1 LRFRDG
7 SELAEGVPQL
17 HRSPLCFLATV
28 LSISSFAAQAPTGP
42 AIRVAVDL
50 TDAPRN
56 IFHSTVTLPATPGE
70 VTYVYP
76 KWIPGNHRPS
86 GPIANLTGLHFR
98 AAGQELAWHRDP
110 IEMYSF
116 HVTVPPGV
124 KEVEAKFDLLSLDS
138 AGGGGNAAAGN
149 LLDLNWNQVVLYP
162 DKTASDAVEV
172 APSIRLPKGWKFGTS
187 LTTANSSADEVTFQN
202 VSLTTLVDSPVI
214 AGEHYRQIE
223 LVPAGEIP
231 LHVIDMVGDSP
242 ADLEMTPQDTTAY
255 RKLVMEADALFGAH
269 HYLEYHFLCTLSDAV
284 GHHGVEHHQSSDNS
298 TSARTLIDPEKHFLD
313 AGLLPHEFV
322 HSWNGKYRRPA
333 DLATRNYQDPMIGDL
348 LWVYEGMTEYW
359 GNVLTARSG
368 LWTDEQYRE
377 ALAATAA
384 ALDNTPGRTWRPLED
399 TGVSV
404 QMLRMMGPQWES
416 WRRGLDYYPEGELI
430 WLEVD
435 SIIRKQ
441 TGGRRSLDD
450 FSRHFHG
457 GESGPPKVVPYT
469 FDDLVR
475 ELNAV
480 APYDWAKLLK
490 ERTKATSEHAPLGGI
505 TGGGWKLVYT
515 EKPNAF
521 LAAIAEEAKITDA
534 RYSLGFALNH
544 DGNFIDVV
552 PGSPAHKAG
561 IGPGMKLVAVNGR
574 KWSSAILRDAIKSAH
589 ESHQPMEV
597 IVEIGD
603 LFKAFSI
610 QYEGGLKSPHLE
622 RAEGQPDVLSQIIK
636 AKTGEDPKK

>member
-1 LRFRDG
+1 M
-7 SELAEGVPQL
+7 
-17 HRSPLCFLATV
+17 HRTLLSFFAAV
-28 LSISSFAAQAPTGP
+28 LSISSFAAQAPAGP

-50 TDAPRN
+50 TEAPRN

-70 VTYVYP
+70 LTYVYP

-110 IEMYSF
+110 VEMYSF

-138 AGGGGNAAAGN
+138 AGSGGNAAAGN

-187 LTTANSSADEVTFQN
+187 LTAANSSGDEVTFQN

-214 AGEHYRQIE
+214 AGEHYRQVE

-231 LHVIDMVGDSP
+231 LHVIDMVADSP

-269 HYLEYHFLCTLSDAV
+269 HYLQYHFLYTLSDAV

-298 TSARTLIDPEKHFLD
+298 TSARTLIDPKKHFLD

-450 FSRHFHG
+450 FSRHFQG
-457 GESGPPKVVPYT
+457 GESGPPRVVPYT

-475 ELNAV
+475 ELNAI

-490 ERTKATSEHAPLGGI
+490 ERTKATSEHAPLAGI

-515 EKPNAF
+515 DKPNAF
-521 LAAIAEEAKITDA
+521 LAALGEEAKITEA
-534 RYSLGFALNH
+534 RYSLGFVLNH
-544 DGNFIDVV
+544 DGNFVDVV
-552 PGSPAHKAG
+552 PGSPAYKAG

-574 KWSSAILRDAIKSAH
+574 KWSSEVLQDAIKSAY
-589 ESHQPMEV
+589 ESHQPIEV
-597 IVEIGD
+597 VVEIGD
-603 LFKAFSI
+603 LFKTLSI
-610 QYEGGLKSPHLE
+610 QYDGGLKSPHLE
-622 RAEGQPDVLSQIIK
+622 RVEGQPDLLGEIIK
-636 AKTGEDPKK
+636 AKTGESPKK